1 MAVVLFVGDTFEEF
15 LVVSTFVFFGETGGE
30 AEIGE
35 FDVAFCIDED
45 VVGFDVTEIVIRY
58 GGKRRKVTKLM
69 RQEEGNTSQAAD
81 DEGIV
86 TR

>member
-58 GGKRRKVTKLM
+58 GGRSSRIRR
-69 RQEEGNTSQAAD
+69 
-81 DEGIV
+81 DE
-86 TR
+86 R